1 MTAGGLSDLME
12 DLVKRFMMLLV
23 GAVLAIA
30 GMQVSANAATVPLGD
45 ITHSTADSFGG
56 DLGFFQPPTAFS
68 DNVTFHLSAPQFVT
82 GNLTDIEISFGPF
95 NLLDITGLTATF
107 NGNPLTLDPS
117 GNFSLG
123 AMLAAGDYFITIA
136 GPTAGFFG
144 GAYHIELTATPI
156 PAAMLLFV
164 SAIGGLAGFAG
175 LRRRASAAA

>member
-1 MTAGGLSDLME
+1 ME
-12 DLVKRFMMLLV
+12 DLVKHFLMLVV

-45 ITHSTADSFGG
+45 ITHSTNDGFGG

-82 GNLTDIEISFGPF
+82 GNLQNIEISFGPF
-95 NLLDITGLTATF
+95 TLLDITGLTATF
-107 NGNPLTLDPS
+107 NGNPLSLDPS

-123 AMLAAGDYFITIA
+123 GLLAAGDYFITIA
-136 GPTAGFFG
+136 GTTAGFFG

-156 PAAMLLFV
+156 PGAMLLFIT
-164 SAIGGLAGFAG
+164 AIGCMVGFAG
-175 LRRRASAAA
+175 LRRRRGAAEA